1 MEMHREAES
10 FNSLT
15 ALAGNWDVKL
25 TPPDTQILSPLD
37 DGWTL
42 PVTLLCGRV
51 LEVPMD
57 SPTATV
63 EEVKMKL
70 LEIYGIPSE
79 IVFLMQGT
87 RHLAASETIN
97 MGENSLKLH
106 YNLRGAGPVNFSTT
120 FKFPE
125 VCNLRCLCFKYG
137 CKECPNITKDNLCES
152 TCCCCF
158 EDCGLKDCAEQQ
170 CLCVLINKGG
180 IKTDTSLPGA
190 LRCRILL
197 WKCGIKDFPNLAKD
211 DWCYS
216 NCLCLHEE
224 CGLKEWPKNQ
234 LFCLKCDFS
243 SAVSN
248 VA

>member
-125 VCNLRCLCFKYG
+125 DATCVVCALNTDVKSAPTSP
-137 CKECPNITKDNLCES
+137 KTISAKAPVAVA
-152 TCCCCF
+152 
-158 EDCGLKDCAEQQ
+158 LK
-170 CLCVLINKGG
+170 I
-180 IKTDTSLPGA
+180 
-190 LRCRILL
+190 
-197 WKCGIKDFPNLAKD
+197 
-211 DWCYS
+211 
-216 NCLCLHEE
+216 
-224 CGLKEWPKNQ
+224 
-234 LFCLKCDFS
+234 
-243 SAVSN
+243 

>member
-1 MEMHREAES
+1 MYRDAETFKTS
-10 FNSLT
+10 IT
-15 ALAGNWDVKL
+15 EEGKWGVML
-25 TPPDTQILSPLD
+25 TPPGAQNVFSPD

-120 FKFPE
+120 CACPQ
-125 VCNLRCLCFKYG
+125 VLNVRCLCFKFG
-137 CKECPNITKDNLCES
+137 CTECPSFRNDNLCS
-152 TCCCCF
+152 ANCLCCF
-158 EDCGLKDCAEQQ
+158 EECGWKDCAEQQ

-180 IKTDTSLPGA
+180 VSTYTSIPGA
-190 LRCRILL
+190 LRCRILC
-197 WKCGIKDFPNLAKD
+197 WKCGIKEIPSLTQDE
-211 DWCYS
+211 WCTYT
-216 NCLCLHEE
+216 CLSCHEE
-224 CGLKEWPKNQ
+224 CGLVEWWRNQ
-234 LFCLKCDFS
+234 LFCLQCNIS
-243 SAVSN
+243 RAAGN
-248 VA
+248 TA